1 MTNKKGLINGK
12 VIIDG
17 SIPIEKLD
25 LDNYSTDEAKPK
37 SLVTVEFLMQEI
49 EKLKNT
55 NK

>member
-25 LDNYSTDEAKPK
+25 LDKHSTDEVNPK

-49 EKLKNT
+49 EKLKNI

>member
-1 MTNKKGLINGK
+1 MTDKKGLINGK

-17 SIPIEKLD
+17 STPIEKLD
-25 LDNYSTDEAKPK
+25 LDNYSTDKANPK

-49 EKLKNT
+49 EKLKKI